1 MSAAENAPKG
11 NGAPQAETPWSWEG
25 EKGTSVFSITGKYAF
40 IGIDLPFSGFMHV
53 QDETGKLFGRIIDP
67 DGSATVIGVM
77 KGDNLSFVKL
87 YDAFPTSRE
96 VHPEPSL
103 QARTRRFDEPVPP
116 RPNPV
121 TINFRGA
128 PNLQPITYRLRRG
141 EDGSWSGRYGHKG
154 LLCTRREVSC
164 AVNKIDT
171 PAIDDTFKRSYSEY
185 DPSTYEQVLRRVK
198 GEIKY
203 RRGQDEALKALFTA
217 LKSGDF
223 DAYMQQLMTDSG
235 HDDPPDEVTITPL
248 T

>member
-67 DGSATVIGVM
+67 DGSATAIGVM
-77 KGDNLSFVKL
+77 KGDNLSFVKV
-87 YDAFPTSRE
+87 YDAFPISRE
-96 VHPEPSL
+96 IHPEPSL
-103 QARTRRFDEPVPP
+103 ARRTHRFDEPEPP
-116 RPNPV
+116 RPEPV

-128 PNLQPITYRLRRG
+128 PNLQPITYRLKRG
-141 EDGSWSGRYGHKG
+141 EDGSWSGKYGYKG

-171 PAIDDTFKRSYSEY
+171 PSIGDTFQRSYSEY
-185 DPSTYEQVLRRVK
+185 DPSTYEQVLRGVQNELK
-198 GEIKY
+198 G
-203 RRGQDEALKALFTA
+203 RRKQDEGLKMLLTTMQ
-217 LKSGDF
+217 SGEF
-223 DAYMQQLMTDSG
+223 DAMMQQMLEESG
-235 HDDPPDEVTITPL
+235 HDTPPDETTITPL
-248 T
+248 I